1 MFELIFE
8 GRVQARG
15 NLEAMRED
23 RKVMAQFTG
32 RNISAYK
39 IVEVSR

>member
-15 NLEAMRED
+15 NLEAMRQD
-23 RKVMAQFTG
+23 RKAMAGFTG
-32 RNISAYK
+32 RDISAYK